1 MTHNQTATQLLNE
14 LREFA
19 AFPAATQRYIR
30 RSLDIGLGRRDAC
43 SIWARNPAEAAA
55 IRTQYEVYQ
64 AIAPLRAMLPEGPAA
79 DGTESFMGAL
89 IKMSAFDL
97 GQERLEG
104 FSAYRFLY
112 ERLLGATVRPLAAC
126 RLLRGRRAAPD
137 PPAAPQ
143 GPAPVDQRGGGHR
156 PGLVDPRA
164 HFLPRI
170 RPARRNRLNRLS
182 PYPTWPETPPCPKI
196 WGAGGP
202 APCILP
208 CSSMLFGEARIQPSA
223 SNGPKHSKWRRSA
236 ENPSAASA

>member
-112 ERLLGATVRPLAAC
+112 ERLLGATVRPGCLPPSVAPPRCPRSA
-126 RLLRGRRAAPD
+126 RRAARTCSSRSARRR
-137 PPAAPQ
+137 PPP
-143 GPAPVDQRGGGHR
+143 R
-156 PGLVDPRA
+156 PG
-164 HFLPRI
+164 
-170 RPARRNRLNRLS
+170 RPARPLSSPNSSRSKKPPEPVVAKPNLARNTALS
-182 PYPTWPETPPCPKI
+182 KDNGVQGPC
-196 WGAGGP
+196 
-202 APCILP
+202 PCILP

-236 ENPSAASA
+236 GNPSAASA